1 MISKYFTNIRTP
13 SIRKGKAGHN
23 LISKVWKNRFGKS
36 SGPLHLERIVSRP
49 HLGTNTLCC
58 TSFPSS
64 GPCRDTCVV
73 PLCIHVVW
81 TGSPIH
87 SWRNGTSN
95 WLWRSWLRCGD
106 EQLTPA
112 HPRGESDIG
121 CLGPET
127 EPLAPWACSGTDWN
141 VHREKQILIINGHW
155 AASFPG
161 LGSKHWKHSS
171 TSDVLNVTKHNL
183 GCLTP
188 KGSEDGSQHRT
199 GIEQSSW

>member
-106 EQLTPA
+106 EQLT
-112 HPRGESDIG
+112 
-121 CLGPET
+121 
-127 EPLAPWACSGTDWN
+127 
-141 VHREKQILIINGHW
+141 
-155 AASFPG
+155 
-161 LGSKHWKHSS
+161 SS
-171 TSDVLNVTKHNL
+171 TSKGRIRYWMSWSRDWASSPMGMQWDWLECPQRKTDPDNKWPL
-183 GCLTP
+183 GPIISRSGKQTLKAQLYFWCP
-188 KGSEDGSQHRT
+188 
-199 GIEQSSW
+199 